1 MPLGLGRY
9 DRSRVDGL
17 SLHFD
22 HINVVVDYLGTLDAD
37 ARLQHPGIGPRR
49 GDLIMAGCAVL
60 DAVCRRWPVGHLMVA
75 DRGIREGILT
85 SLMIEDGITL
95 TRQGANRNGT
105 SR

>member
-1 MPLGLGRY
+1 MD
-9 DRSRVDGL
+9 DRGP
-17 SLHFD
+17 HFN
-22 HINVVVDYLGTLDAD
+22 HISVVLNYLGTLGAD

-49 GDLIMAGCAVL
+49 GDLIMAGFAVL